1 LPSLT
6 TSFDIT
12 KKFELKSGTKLA
24 MMKYVRPQP
33 KSPPLYL
40 AMWLLYVA
48 VLWYCFVNVFCVYC
62 VSTWLSMPTQAPRK
76 NRDRIMKRSE
86 EKPLPSNWMG
96 WRSISRVCGSWL
108 VLALSDFASCYS
120 FSLSVFVVLDSG
132 FLFGVSSLADDGR
145 FSVLLSGPLLASGL
159 GAADGSVDALVSLLL
174 SGDFTLSP
182 SAAAGGSFS
191 PASTFAISCSSSYWT
206 FKPLHSV

>member
-1 LPSLT
+1 
-6 TSFDIT
+6 
-12 KKFELKSGTKLA
+12 

-96 WRSISRVCGSWL
+96 WRSILRICGFLWL
-108 VLALSDFASCYS
+108 VLALDCACYYS

-132 FLFGVSSLADDGR
+132 FLFGVSSLADGGR
-145 FSVLLSGPLLASGL
+145 FSVLLTVPLLASGL
-159 GAADGSVDALVSLLL
+159 DAADGSVDALVSLLL
-174 SGDFTLSP
+174 SDDFTLSS

-206 FKPLHSV
+206 FKPLHSG

>member
-1 LPSLT
+1 
-6 TSFDIT
+6 
-12 KKFELKSGTKLA
+12 

-48 VLWYCFVNVFCVYC
+48 VLWYCFVNVFWVYY

-76 NRDRIMKRSE
+76 NRDRIMNRSE
-86 EKPLPSNWMG
+86 EKPLPLNWMG
-96 WRSISRVCGSWL
+96 WRSISRVCGFWL
-108 VLALSDFASCYS
+108 VLAL

-132 FLFGVSSLADDGR
+132 FLFGVSSFADGGR

-159 GAADGSVDALVSLLL
+159 GAADGSVDSLVSLLL

-191 PASTFAISCSSSYWT
+191 PASTFAISFSSSYWT
-206 FKPLHSV
+206 FKPPHSV

>member
-1 LPSLT
+1 
-6 TSFDIT
+6 
-12 KKFELKSGTKLA
+12 
-24 MMKYVRPQP
+24 
-33 KSPPLYL
+33 
-40 AMWLLYVA
+40 
-48 VLWYCFVNVFCVYC
+48 
-62 VSTWLSMPTQAPRK
+62 
-76 NRDRIMKRSE
+76 
-86 EKPLPSNWMG
+86 
-96 WRSISRVCGSWL
+96 L

-159 GAADGSVDALVSLLL
+159 GAAGGSVDALVSLLL

-191 PASTFAISCSSSYWT
+191 PASTFAISCSSSY
-206 FKPLHSV
+206 